1 MIKIQE
7 NKSLAIKAFI
17 EAKNHLWPRD
27 YEKLSK
33 LSIGELIK
41 LLEKEDGE

>member
-7 NKSLAIKAFI
+7 NKSLAIKALI
-17 EAKNHLWPRD
+17 EAQSHLRPKD

>member
-1 MIKIQE
+1 MIKIHE
-7 NKSLAIKAFI
+7 GKTLAIKALI
-17 EAKNHLWPRD
+17 EAQSHLWPGD
-27 YEKLSK
+27 YERLSK